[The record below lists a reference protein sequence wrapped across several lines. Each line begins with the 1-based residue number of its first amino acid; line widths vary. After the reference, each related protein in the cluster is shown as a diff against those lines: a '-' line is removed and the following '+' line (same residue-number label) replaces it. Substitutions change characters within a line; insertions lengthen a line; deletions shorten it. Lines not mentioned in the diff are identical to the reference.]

1 MRRYSIFII
10 AIVITLF
17 AGMANASAANIS
29 SQSIDVTVGE
39 VDSVSADNENQDI
52 HTPDTGL
59 FGLDADSTMPI
70 VIAATV
76 PAIAILACVF
86 LYFYRKHTK
95 N

>member
-59 FGLDADSTMPI
+59 FGLDADSAAPIIIATTIPI
-70 VIAATV
+70 VF
-76 PAIAILACVF
+76 ILGFIFIRTYC
-86 LYFYRKHTK
+86 KHIK
-95 N
+95 